1 MLSMSRVALLCL
13 CVNLMMASGRLVVV
27 EDEGLSLWDVE
38 GMEGQR
44 LHNVNLVGK
53 QPRALHVHNMD
64 AECSGGV
71 RQR

>member
-1 MLSMSRVALLCL
+1 
-13 CVNLMMASGRLVVV
+13 MASGRLVVV

>member
-1 MLSMSRVALLCL
+1 MD
-13 CVNLMMASGRLVVV
+13 LMTSGRIVVV

-38 GMEGQR
+38 GMGAQH

-53 QPRALHVHNMD
+53 QPHALHVHNMD
-64 AECSGGV
+64 VECSGGV